1 MIKVIENNYTAK
13 KQKPYYDLVF
23 NYMIGDANGHT
34 EESMG
39 CSIEDAEII
48 ERFVKLI
55 NGLKPL
61 SGTWGIVL
69 DSYDFVGF
77 LNEGQLNQEDYN
89 FLKTVMFYT
98 DEPAD
103 EDDDI
108 NGYFAECIQGETEY
122 SFLVFQGVDLFY
134 YDENGVKHA
143 TEIVT
148 E

>member
-1 MIKVIENNYTAK
+1 MIKVIENNYTAE
-13 KQKPYYDLVF
+13 KQEPYYDLVF

-34 EESMG
+34 EESAD
-39 CSIEDAEII
+39 CSIEDAAFV
-48 ERFVKLI
+48 ERFVTLI

-61 SGTWGIVL
+61 SGSWGIVFDEYEF
-69 DSYDFVGF
+69 DSF
-77 LNEGQLNQEDYN
+77 LKDGQLNQEDYN

-143 TEIVT
+143 TEIVP